1 LRFTLLTVTS
11 SQRDLHPQVCAHA
24 GRTKAKATE
33 VAFGPC
39 DEAAGFVR
47 LVFYI

>member
-1 LRFTLLTVTS
+1 MTRLFFHFAS
-11 SQRDLHPQVCAHA
+11 PE
-24 GRTKAKATE
+24 KAKATE